1 MLAAIIMT
9 LVYSVTGEPAAAEQF
24 RVASYNVS
32 LYRQQSGQLVEDLQ
46 AGSSQARDVARVI
59 QRVRPDILLLNEFDF
74 DEQGEAARIFRA
86 SYLAISQ
93 GANLKPLKYPH
104 HFFAAVN
111 TGLPSGIDLNQNGQL
126 DEPADAFGFGRH
138 PGQYGML
145 VLSRFPIDRDQARTF
160 QKFLWQEMPGHQIP
174 RDYYSPAT
182 SARLRLSSKS
192 HWDLPI
198 RIGKQTLHLLA
209 SHPTP
214 PVFDGSEDRNG
225 RRNHDEIRFWADY
238 VAADTGR
245 SGYQYD
251 DRGQRGGIAAHS
263 HFVIVGDL
271 NADPNDG
278 DSRSGAIQQLLTH
291 PRINSRLVP
300 ASQGGLAAAKKQ
312 GQANQTHHGAAEY
325 DTADFSDQVS
335 GNLRVD
341 YVLPSNEL
349 EIKSAGVYWPR
360 EQQEGA
366 DAIQASDH
374 RLVWI
379 DLKMPGQ
386 KK

>member
-1 MLAAIIMT
+1 M
-9 LVYSVTGEPAAAEQF
+9 
-24 RVASYNVS
+24 
-32 LYRQQSGQLVEDLQ
+32 
-46 AGSSQARDVARVI
+46 
-59 QRVRPDILLLNEFDF
+59 
-74 DEQGEAARIFRA
+74 
-86 SYLAISQ
+86 
-93 GANLKPLKYPH
+93 
-104 HFFAAVN
+104 
-111 TGLPSGIDLNQNGQL
+111 
-126 DEPADAFGFGRH
+126 
-138 PGQYGML
+138 
-145 VLSRFPIDRDQARTF
+145 
-160 QKFLWQEMPGHQIP
+160 
-174 RDYYSPAT
+174 
-182 SARLRLSSKS
+182 
-192 HWDLPI
+192 
-198 RIGKQTLHLLA
+198 
-209 SHPTP
+209 
-214 PVFDGSEDRNG
+214 
-225 RRNHDEIRFWADY
+225 
-238 VAADTGR
+238 
-245 SGYQYD
+245 
-251 DRGQRGGIAAHS
+251 
-263 HFVIVGDL
+263 IVGDL